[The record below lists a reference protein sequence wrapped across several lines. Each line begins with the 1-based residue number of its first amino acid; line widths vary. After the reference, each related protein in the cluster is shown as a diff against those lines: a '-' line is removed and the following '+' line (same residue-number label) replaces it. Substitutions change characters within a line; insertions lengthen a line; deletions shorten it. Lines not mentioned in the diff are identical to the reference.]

1 MPNKPILIVF
11 ALFMA
16 ACTSQVSRH
25 DIVYFENTC
34 TEAAEILTENSSNF
48 YTSNSEVLLAPG
60 EKAAIASYMLYTE
73 SIFEH
78 ISDDYKLSIT
88 IHDNNKIINRDN
100 LLDRI
105 STTQPKVKGSNRIWV
120 ITDTSLCPDSL
131 NKTHKTP

>member
-1 MPNKPILIVF
+1 MIKKLTLLIL
-11 ALFMA
+11 ALLTI
-16 ACTSQVSRH
+16 ACTSQASRH

-34 TEAAEILTENSSNF
+34 TEAAEVLTENSSNF
-48 YTSNSEVLLAPG
+48 QAFDSKALLAPG
-60 EKAAIASYMLYTE
+60 EKVAIASYMLYTE

-105 STTQPKVKGSNRIWV
+105 STTQPKIRGSNRIWV
-120 ITDTSLCPDSL
+120 ITDSSLCPDSL

>member
-1 MPNKPILIVF
+1 MT
-11 ALFMA
+11 

-73 SIFEH
+73 SIFEN
-78 ISDDYKLSIT
+78 ISDDYKLSIA

-120 ITDTSLCPDSL
+120 ITDRSLCSDSL